1 MDASPTFLASFGAG
15 VLSTV
20 SAAVVPLVPAFLSY
34 VWNRGTLQIAAFL
47 LGFSLVFVGLGAGAT
62 SIGQTLLEH
71 LMLFE
76 RAAGVLLVLLGLREM
91 GLPEFANRRSNAA
104 PEPAWLGMAT
114 SLAAG
119 AALTFG
125 WTPLGGRVLDRIL
138 AISTSSDTI
147 GRGVGLL
154 SIYSAG
160 RALPL
165 LVAGL
170 VIGAFLRRASGGAGR
185 TASKLISGGL
195 VTLTGALIFTGL
207 FPWIAA
213 RLIPFLPLA

>member
-1 MDASPTFLASFGAG
+1 MDDSPTFLAAFGAG

-34 VWNRGTLQIAAFL
+34 VWNRGTLQTAAFL
-47 LGFSLVFVGLGAGAT
+47 LGFSLMFVGLGAGAT

-71 LMLFE
+71 LTLFE
-76 RAAGVLLVLLGLREM
+76 RAAGVLLALLGVRDM
-91 GLPEFANRRSNAA
+91 GLLGSATRWSNGPPDPTWRGAA
-104 PEPAWLGMAT
+104 V

-125 WTPLGGRVLDRIL
+125 WTPLGGPVLDRIL
-138 AISTSSDTI
+138 AISTSSDMI

-154 SIYSAG
+154 STYAAG

-165 LVAGL
+165 LLAAVA
-170 VIGAFLRRASGGAGR
+170 IGVFLRRATARTGR
-185 TASKLISGGL
+185 SASKLISGGL
-195 VTLTGALIFTGL
+195 VAVTGVLIFAGL
-207 FPWIAA
+207 FPWIVA
-213 RLIPFLPLA
+213 RLIPLLPLA